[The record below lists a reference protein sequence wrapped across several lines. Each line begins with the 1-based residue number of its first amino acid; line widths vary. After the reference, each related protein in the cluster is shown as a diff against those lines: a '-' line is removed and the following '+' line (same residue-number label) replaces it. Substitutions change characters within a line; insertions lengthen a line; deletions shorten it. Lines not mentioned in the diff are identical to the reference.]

1 MYRTH
6 DQNSSGP
13 LGFRDILTI
22 LRIRKW
28 TIFTITLLSLA
39 AAVLYSRLQHPV
51 YQSQA
56 EVLVRPIQFAS
67 GRSDSSGPVLLDME
81 TETKVATSQGVAM
94 LAAKKLGT
102 TTAPD
107 SFLGALS
114 VSEDRTSAVL
124 DFTYTSL
131 DRQRAQQGAQA
142 FADAY
147 LDDRRQQA
155 LDDILASS
163 RAIQQQL
170 SLLQN
175 RSNALNNQVEA
186 VTDPSQKQDLLAQAN
201 LLTGQIALLEQN
213 LVQLTPPD
221 TLPVGEVLQPASL
234 PSAPSGP
241 KTARNVA
248 LGLMMGLGLGIATAV
263 VKERLDDRVRG
274 REDVEDSAEV
284 PVLAVVP
291 KSKVGHKYNPA
302 RRLVVAYEPNSPES
316 VAYRKLRTAVL
327 AAGVNGNP
335 MSLMIA
341 SSEDDEGRTA
351 TAANLA
357 AALALA
363 GKRVTLVSADL
374 RKPRVHFYFRAPGRN
389 SLPEF
394 VPRRGVLPLNG
405 TVHIDDRIGLAD
417 VLKGQVNVA
426 QALKQTDIRN
436 LSLLT
441 AGMWAAN
448 PTELLG
454 SPAMTKVLSELQ
466 DRSDVIIIDVASVL
480 SVADAVTLA
489 PNVDAILLVVESGS
503 TTRQNLEQACQ
514 QLQQSN
520 AKLMGT
526 VLTNFDTEKAPHSAQ

>member
-6 DQNSSGP
+6 DQTAAGP
-13 LGFRDILTI
+13 LGFRDILRI

-28 TIFTITLLSLA
+28 TIFVITLLILA
-39 AAVLYSRLQHPV
+39 AAFLYSRLQPAV

-56 EVLVRPIQFAS
+56 EVLVRPIEFAS
-67 GRSDSSGPVLLDME
+67 SRFSNSGPVLVDME

-107 SFLGALS
+107 TLLGALS
-114 VSEDRTSAVL
+114 VSEVQTSAVL
-124 DFTYTSL
+124 DFTYTAL
-131 DRQRAQQGAQA
+131 TRQRAQQGAQA

-175 RSNALNNQVEA
+175 RSNAINDQVA
-186 VTDPSQKQDLLAQAN
+186 AATDPSQKQDLLAQAN

-221 TLPVGEVLQPASL
+221 TLPVGDLLQPANL

-241 KTARNVA
+241 KTARNLA
-248 LGLMMGLGLGIATAV
+248 LGLMMGLGLGISIAV

-274 REDVEDSAEV
+274 RGDVEDSAEV

-291 KSKVGHKYNPA
+291 KSKVGHKYNAA

-327 AAGVNGNP
+327 AAGVNGHP

-374 RKPRVHFYFRAPGRN
+374 RKPRVHFYFRELGRS
-389 SLPEF
+389 SLSEF
-394 VPRRGVLPLNG
+394 VPRRGILPLSG
-405 TVHIDDRIGLAD
+405 TVHIDDRVGLAD
-417 VLKGQVNVA
+417 VLKGQVDVA

-436 LSLLT
+436 LTLLT

-454 SPAMTKVLSELQ
+454 SPAMTQVLRELQ
-466 DRSDVIIIDVASVL
+466 DRCDVIIIDVASVL

-514 QLQQSN
+514 QLQQIN

-526 VLTNFDTEKAPHSAQ
+526 VLTNFDTEKAPHSA

>member
-1 MYRTH
+1 MYRAH
-6 DQNSSGP
+6 DRTAAGP

-28 TIFTITLLSLA
+28 TIFALTLLILA
-39 AAVLYSRLQHPV
+39 AAFLYSRLQPAV

-56 EVLVRPIQFAS
+56 EVLVRPIEFAS
-67 GRSDSSGPVLLDME
+67 GRSANSGPALVDME
-81 TETKVATSQGVAM
+81 TETKVATSRGVAM

-102 TTAPD
+102 TTALD
-107 SFLGALS
+107 TLLGTLS
-114 VSEDRTSAVL
+114 VSEVRTSAVL
-124 DFTYTSL
+124 DFTYASL
-131 DRQRAQQGAQA
+131 NRQRAQQGAQA

-147 LDDRRQQA
+147 LDYRRQQA

-170 SLLQN
+170 SLIQN
-175 RSNALNNQVEA
+175 RLNAINNQVA
-186 VTDPSQKQDLLAQAN
+186 VATDPSQKQDLVAQAN
-201 LLTGQIALLEQN
+201 LLNGQIALLEQN
-213 LVQLTPPD
+213 LVQLIPPD
-221 TLPVGEVLQPASL
+221 TLPVGELLQPANL

-241 KTARNVA
+241 NTARNVA
-248 LGLMMGLGLGIATAV
+248 LGLMMGLGLGITTAV
-263 VKERLDDRVRG
+263 LRERLDDRVRG
-274 REDVEDSAEV
+274 RGDVEGSAEV

-291 KSKVGHKYNPA
+291 KSKVGRKYKLA
-302 RRLVVAYEPNSPES
+302 HRLVVAYAPNSPAS

-341 SSEDDEGRTA
+341 SPEDDEGRTA

-374 RKPRVHFYFRAPGRN
+374 RKPRVHLYFRELGR
-389 SLPEF
+389 SSSPEC
-394 VPRRGVLPLNG
+394 VPPRGILPLSG
-405 TVHIDDRIGLAD
+405 TVHIEDRIGLAD
-417 VLKGQVNVA
+417 VLVGRVGVA
-426 QALKQTDIRN
+426 EALKQTDIRN

-454 SPAMTKVLSELQ
+454 SPAMAKVLNELQ
-466 DRSDVIIIDVASVL
+466 HQSDVIILDVASVL

-514 QLQQSN
+514 QLQQIKTN
-520 AKLMGT
+520 LMGT
-526 VLTNFDTEKAPHSAQ
+526 VLTNFDTEKAPHYPY

>member
-1 MYRTH
+1 
-6 DQNSSGP
+6 
-13 LGFRDILTI
+13 
-22 LRIRKW
+22 
-28 TIFTITLLSLA
+28 
-39 AAVLYSRLQHPV
+39 
-51 YQSQA
+51 
-56 EVLVRPIQFAS
+56 
-67 GRSDSSGPVLLDME
+67 ME
-81 TETKVATSQGVAM
+81 TETKVATSHGVAM

-107 SFLGALS
+107 TLSGSLS
-114 VSEDRTSAVL
+114 VSEVQTSAVL
-124 DFTYTSL
+124 TFGYASL
-131 DRQRAQQGAQA
+131 NRQGAQQGAQA

-147 LDDRRQQA
+147 LDYRRQQA

-170 SLLQN
+170 SLLQS
-175 RSNALNNQVEA
+175 RSSALNNQAETA
-186 VTDPSQKQDLLAQAN
+186 TDPSQKQDLLAQAT

-221 TLPVGEVLQPASL
+221 TLPVGELLQPANL

-241 KTARNVA
+241 NTARNVA
-248 LGLMMGLGLGIATAV
+248 LGLMMGLGLGIATAILR
-263 VKERLDDRVRG
+263 ERLDDRVRG
-274 REDVEDSAEV
+274 RGDVEDSAQV

-302 RRLVVAYEPNSPES
+302 RRLVVAYEPNSAES

-327 AAGVNGNP
+327 AAGVNGHP

-357 AALALA
+357 AALALG

-374 RKPRVHFYFRAPGRN
+374 RKPRVHFYFRELGMS
-389 SLPEF
+389 SLPEC
-394 VPRRGVLPLNG
+394 VPRRGILPLSG

-417 VLKGQVNVA
+417 VLKGQVGVV

-454 SPAMTKVLSELQ
+454 SPAMTMVLSELQ

-503 TTRQNLEQACQ
+503 TTRQNIEQACQ
-514 QLQQSN
+514 QLQQIN

-526 VLTNFDTEKAPHSAQ
+526 VLTNFDTEKAPHYP